1 MQLGL
6 GIDTGNTY
14 TDSALVDLA
23 NGEILTAAKTPT
35 TPHDL
40 LHGILASIDRGMQGM
55 DPDNVALVAV
65 STTLATNAIV
75 EGRGSPVA
83 LILLGWLPERITT
96 LPPCRLIS
104 VEGEFNARGEERRPL
119 NEGQLRRGLQELPS
133 EIEGIAV
140 SGYFSVRNPGH
151 ERRTKEIAIGETGLP
166 VVCGHE
172 LTCQLGIYERTVTA
186 TLNARITPLV
196 TTFLTHVKAAMQER
210 GIEAPLMVMRSDGS
224 LVPEGYARTFPLQTI
239 LSGPAASAV
248 GGNRLSGI
256 QDGTIVDIGGT
267 TTDIVSVEDG
277 LPRLDGAG
285 ATVGGWKTRVH
296 AVSAWVIGLG
306 GDSHIQLQDHSNT
319 PKFALRPQRVTPLAF
334 GQLGVDFADSPND
347 PESVE
352 WVHRIKAWAPSGLS
366 ANAKALWDLI
376 PPDEGMGLHRLYEQ
390 ARRHDIYLVERTFAE
405 LEARGAVQH
414 IGFTPTDALHVLGQ
428 YREGAAEPAHTAA
441 QLLGKRLGLSPRDFA
456 LRIVKKFQARL
467 TDEILKKL
475 VADELPGVDY
485 DQNVLWEYL
494 QGPNHLAIDINIS
507 LLHPLVG
514 VGAPVNAFLPPVSSA
529 LNTRYTEL
537 EYGEVGNAVGAISG
551 KIISRIKALV
561 RQQSA
566 DRFVVF
572 LPSKRI
578 VLERTDDK
586 RAMAHALHAAEDMA
600 RQEAK
605 ALGGENIRLKLQKQ
619 SYQLGIGE
627 IRVIAI
633 GQPRLASKAQTAVEV
648 H

>member
-14 TDSALVDLA
+14 TDSVLVDLA
-23 NGEILTAAKTPT
+23 DGEILAAAKAPT

-40 LHGILASIDRGMQGM
+40 LQGILASIDRGMQGM
-55 DPDNVALVAV
+55 DPDDVVLVAV

-83 LILLGWLPERITT
+83 LILLGWLPGHTMT
-96 LPPCRLIS
+96 LPPCQLIS

-119 NEGQLRRGLQELPS
+119 NEGQLRRGLQELPP

-140 SGYFSVRNPGH
+140 SGYFSVRNPDH
-151 ERRTKEIAIGETGLP
+151 ERRTKKIAIEETGLP

-210 GIEAPLMVMRSDGS
+210 GIEAPLMVMRSEGS
-224 LVPEGYARTFPLQTI
+224 LVPERPARTFPLQTI

-267 TTDIVSVEDG
+267 TTDIVSIEDG
-277 LPRLDGAG
+277 LPRLDEAG
-285 ATVGGWKTRVH
+285 ATVGGWKTRIH
-296 AVSAWVIGLG
+296 AVSAWVVGLG

-319 PKFALRPQRVTPLAF
+319 PKFAIRPQRVTPVAF
-334 GQLGVDFADSPND
+334 GQAGKDLADSPSD

-352 WVHRIKAWAPSGLS
+352 WVHRTRAWPPSGLS
-366 ANAKALWDLI
+366 PDAKALWELI
-376 PPDEGMGLHRLYEQ
+376 PPDEGIGLHRLYEQ
-390 ARRHDIYLVERTFAE
+390 ARKHDIYLVERTFAE

-428 YREGAAEPAHTAA
+428 YREGSTEHAHKAA
-441 QLLGKRLGLSPRDFA
+441 QLLGKKLGLSPRDFA
-456 LRIVKKFQARL
+456 FRIVKKFQARL

-475 VADELPGVDY
+475 VADELAGVDY
-485 DQNVLWEYL
+485 DQNALWRYL
-494 QGPNHLAIDINIS
+494 LSPNHSAIDINIS

-514 VGAPVNAFLPPVSSA
+514 VGAPVNAFLPPVSSTF
-529 LNTRYTEL
+529 NTRYTNL

-551 KIISRIKALV
+551 KVISRIKASV

-572 LPSKRI
+572 LPSQRI
-578 VLERTDDK
+578 VLERTDGK
-586 RAMAHALHAAEDMA
+586 GAMDHALHAAEDMA
-600 RQEAK
+600 RQKAK

-619 SYQLGIGE
+619 SHQLGIGE
-627 IRVIAI
+627 IRVTAI
-633 GQPRLASKAQTAVEV
+633 GQPLLAPKAQTVEEV